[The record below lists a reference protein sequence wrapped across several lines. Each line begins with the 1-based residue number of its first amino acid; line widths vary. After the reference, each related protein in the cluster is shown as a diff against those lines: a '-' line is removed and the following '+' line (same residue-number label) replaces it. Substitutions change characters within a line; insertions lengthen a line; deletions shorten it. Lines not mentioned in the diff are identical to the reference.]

1 MSELEKK
8 YGDLEQEYVASR
20 QSSKESI
27 SWYLKADVG
36 KKQNELQ
43 KYLKKL
49 KSNASNKHAVRKHY
63 TKLKDYASCRDGW
76 LGSKTMCIIVYYVNF
91 YRNYFLPIN
100 YLACPD
106 LKLYGY
112 MCVVIVQIV
121 KSIKIQFNGYIC
133 RRKKWRNF

>member
-43 KYLKKL
+43 K
-49 KSNASNKHAVRKHY
+49 
-63 TKLKDYASCRDGW
+63 
-76 LGSKTMCIIVYYVNF
+76 
-91 YRNYFLPIN
+91 
-100 YLACPD
+100 
-106 LKLYGY
+106 
-112 MCVVIVQIV
+112 
-121 KSIKIQFNGYIC
+121 
-133 RRKKWRNF
+133 